1 MIRVLERDLDRVHRE
16 NRFRLCGRRR
26 ISNVVRLDRL
36 AVGLGWIGA
45 RHIGPR
51 PYGVSDWGEFSKCG

>member
-26 ISNVVRLDRL
+26 ISNVVE
-36 AVGLGWIGA
+36 AG
-45 RHIGPR
+45 
-51 PYGVSDWGEFSKCG
+51 